1 MAIREIAEEDLPAV
15 VALLAEG
22 FPSRRSVYWRRGF
35 ENMRA
40 LPALPGYPRYGYL
53 LEEDGAVQGLILLLS
68 TRNAD
73 GIPRANLTAWY
84 VRAAYRS
91 KAVFLYKLAIRQNG
105 GLHLNLSPS
114 AHVLPIVERFGFK
127 PYTGGVCLLDARAAL
142 RPARGWRLTRYEP
155 GRGCGLSA
163 AAEELAARHHD
174 YGCTVL
180 ILHSGAAAPE
190 LIIYRVKWIKGLIP
204 CAQML
209 LGAPGQVLSA
219 AGPLMRHLLG
229 RAIPLALVD
238 ISEDTESA
246 GARRYPGRNVRYVKG
261 PAPAVGDMTD
271 SELAL
276 FGP

>member
-22 FPSRRSVYWRRGF
+22 FPSRRSVYWHRGF

-53 LEEDGAVQGLILLLS
+53 LEEDGAAQGLILLLS
-68 TRNAD
+68 SRNAD
-73 GIPRANLTAWY
+73 GVPRANLTSWY
-84 VRAAYRS
+84 VRVAYRP
-91 KAVFLYKLAIRQNG
+91 KAVFLYKLAIKQNG

-142 RPARGWRLTRYEP
+142 RPALGRRLTRYVP
-155 GRGCGLSA
+155 GRSFGLPA
-163 AAEELAARHHD
+163 AAEKLAARHHG

-180 ILHSGAAAPE
+180 ILHSGAGAPE

-238 ISEDTESA
+238 IGEDTQSA

-261 PAPAVGDMTD
+261 PAPAVGDMMD